1 MNVEY
6 VGRHVRLNAEIRE
19 FAERKLRKVIKFLE
33 EPVDVRITL
42 EEEKHREIVEV
53 HIAHRFGVLQA
64 REETDTLLDALNLA
78 IDKLE
83 TQAQR
88 SRKKFMDRRRRGDRA
103 ATGEAAPEEEEEE
116 ESVGGEAG

>member
-6 VGRHVRLNAEIRE
+6 VGRHVRLNQEIRE

-33 EPVDVRITL
+33 EPVEVRITL

-64 REETDTLLDALNLA
+64 REQTDALLDALNLA
-78 IDKLE
+78 VDKLE
-83 TQAQR
+83 TQAR
-88 SRKKFMDRRRRGDRA
+88 RARKKFMDRRRRGDRA
-103 ATGEAAPEEEEEE
+103 AAGTAVPEEE
-116 ESVGGEAG
+116 STGQGDSG